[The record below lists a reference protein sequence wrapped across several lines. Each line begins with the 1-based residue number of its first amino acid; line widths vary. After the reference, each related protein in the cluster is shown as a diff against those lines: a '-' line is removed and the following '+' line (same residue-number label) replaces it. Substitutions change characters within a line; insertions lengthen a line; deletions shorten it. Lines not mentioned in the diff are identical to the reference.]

1 MPFDSI
7 FGHEK
12 PVRILR
18 STLKTGKLP
27 QAFICSGIDGIGK
40 RKTAL
45 SFVKALNCREMED
58 DFCDACLSCRKVE
71 KQVHPDFLF
80 VEPEKNI
87 IRIEQITG
95 LAQETAFKPMEGKR
109 KAVIIDQAEKLNLHA
124 ANCLLKTLEEP
135 PEDTVLI
142 LVARETAGMLP
153 TVLSRCQKICFSPL
167 KDEEVFRFI
176 RESGVAEAP
185 ALLITYHAQGS
196 IKKAFFLLENDFLA
210 KRSEIAE
217 MLCKDASE
225 DLDAVLNFCK
235 RLKEDSESLSLVLE
249 FLAEWY
255 RDLLLCK
262 EGFSDSLLYNR
273 DIIESV
279 CGAAEHE
286 TRPGIIRKIKRIQWL
301 QNNSQLNIDMQL
313 GLESVFMKNL

>member
-7 FGHEK
+7 SGHEK
-12 PVRILR
+12 PIQILR
-18 STLKTGKLP
+18 SMLKTGKLP
-27 QAFICSGIDGIGK
+27 QAFIFSGIDGIGK
-40 RKTAL
+40 RKTAI

-58 DFCDACLSCRKVE
+58 DFCDMCLSCRKIE
-71 KQVHPDFLF
+71 KQVHPDLLF

-87 IRIEQITG
+87 IRIEQITA
-95 LAQETAFKPMEGKR
+95 LQQEIAFKPMEGEK
-109 KAVIIDQAEKLNLHA
+109 KAVIIDQAEKLNLYA

-142 LVARETAGMLP
+142 LVARETAGLLP
-153 TVLSRCQKICFSPL
+153 TILSRCQKVCFSPL
-167 KDEEVFRFI
+167 RDEEVFRFI
-176 RESGVAEAP
+176 RKRGTAEDP
-185 ALLITYHAQGS
+185 AHLVTYHAQGS
-196 IKKAFFLLENDFLA
+196 IKRAFFLLDNDFLA

-217 MLCKDASE
+217 MLSKDAAE
-225 DLDAVLNFCK
+225 ALDALLDFSK
-235 RLKEDSESLSLVLE
+235 RLKEDSESIPLVLE

-279 CGAAEHE
+279 CGAAAHE
-286 TRPGIIRKIKRIQWL
+286 TRSGIIRKLKRIQWL
-301 QNNSQLNIDMQL
+301 QSNSQLNIDMQL
-313 GLESVFMKNL
+313 GLESVFMKNF